1 VTANSND
8 SDGEMEQEEEKE
20 QDEAKSSDIIRI
32 AIDLRFAKNFEG
44 IWNQQPERHG
54 DEDEDPLG

>member
-1 VTANSND
+1 
-8 SDGEMEQEEEKE
+8 MEQEEEKE
-20 QDEAKSSDIIRI
+20 QDEARSSDIIRI

-44 IWNQQPERHG
+44 IWNQQPERQG